1 MWTAPNLKCHLFW
14 VLVGP
19 IMLKRYKKSFYSQIF
34 YFIPNNFLGFLC
46 KTPLTKKVKLCPF
59 ITSCFWGPTHWEFRK
74 DHKNDT
80 DSLSKWSI
88 IRNIGGLGKLR
99 GNFIKFVVP
108 LWSVKN
114 YWEIHEV
121 LRNGKGLKK
130 IGQRY
135 NCKSSSPFVTG
146 IAVKN
151 SQT

>member
-1 MWTAPNLKCHLFW
+1 
-14 VLVGP
+14 
-19 IMLKRYKKSFYSQIF
+19 MLKRYKKSFYSQIF